1 MPTRKSRLTRS
12 ETEKY
17 RDRLKVLGVLA
28 ESSEDLLSEPKRF
41 ILKQVDHEF
50 ARFYDLPSGEIAVV
64 APFEFWTLKSGV
76 AVCHSELALEWES
89 PELDLS
95 DPECSFF
102 YEDLLHPFASPTVLN
117 RWLTDGLAPPRGRRL
132 KGLIIAIGSGSVPA
146 QYHDEMLVTTE
157 LSLTDDQGNNTQ
169 LYFGA
174 RVDRSFKRKH
184 EWRKQQYR
192 RGQPTMRGL
201 YEGGEKPDLGGRA
214 SISPKE
220 PCVPRANGAVRIT
233 DASLAEIPHIYRNT
247 ILRKSASR
255 ASKERKEVGW
265 TKGVGV
271 G

>member
-1 MPTRKSRLTRS
+1 VCWSDA
-12 ETEKY
+12 Y
-17 RDRLKVLGVLA
+17 GVVA

-76 AVCHSELALEWES
+76 AVCRSELTLEWES

-95 DPECSFF
+95 DPECSSF

-174 RVDRSFKRKH
+174 RVDRRLKRKH
-184 EWRKQQYR
+184 DRRKQQYQSR
-192 RGQPTMRGL
+192 QPT
-201 YEGGEKPDLGGRA
+201 
-214 SISPKE
+214 
-220 PCVPRANGAVRIT
+220 
-233 DASLAEIPHIYRNT
+233 IPHIYRNT
-247 ILRKSASR
+247 ILRKRASQ
-255 ASKERKEVGW
+255 ASKERKDRLDQ
-265 TKGVGV
+265 GVGV
-271 G
+271 S